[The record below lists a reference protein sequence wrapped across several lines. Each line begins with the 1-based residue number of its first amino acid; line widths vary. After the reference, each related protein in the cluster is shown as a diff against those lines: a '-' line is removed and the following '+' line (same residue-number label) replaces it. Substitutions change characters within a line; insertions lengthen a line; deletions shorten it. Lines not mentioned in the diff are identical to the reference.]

1 MTWVTS
7 RVEYTGMAY
16 NRWDIKRGT
25 QFEVSTVA
33 EAERLVADGRA
44 DFGKVKP
51 DKLGRPH
58 EKSPMRL
65 CCGGSRN
72 ALATRSLRKA
82 ARTLTFR
89 PSSAARIA
97 APGPLMVGW
106 GREEA

>member
-58 EKSPMRL
+58 EKSPDEALLRRVAQRTRDSIPEESRPNPNL
-65 CCGGSRN
+65 QAVVGSPYSR
-72 ALATRSLRKA
+72 AWPADGWL
-82 ARTLTFR
+82 
-89 PSSAARIA
+89 
-97 APGPLMVGW
+97 GP
-106 GREEA
+106 